1 MAAMR
6 TRPEHLTDEAIA
18 AVVMAHW
25 SIAAE
30 TLEYAPIGFGS
41 HHWVLTECTGRR
53 WFVTGDAVADS
64 SQRLSGLTAALKTTH
79 ALRHKCGLKFVI
91 APQTGVDGTL
101 LSISGR
107 YAIALYPFL
116 DRVTDA
122 TADPQ
127 QLISMIIALHAAGPD
142 IADLTPIDD
151 LRIRDRPTLEAV
163 LADAGTRGDGP
174 YAAAFADLVRKH
186 RTQICEAFTF
196 YDAMAASLGEEQQT
210 WVITHGE
217 PKANN
222 TLITASGPV
231 LVDWDTVQL
240 APPARD
246 VWMTGSVDHYTAVTG
261 RQVPAEQLEFYRL
274 RWELDDL
281 CSFGSWF
288 AGSHRKT
295 ADTELGWRGVVEICQ
310 RLARSYRA

>member
-6 TRPEHLTDEAIA
+6 TRPEDLTDEAIA
-18 AVVMAHW
+18 AVVTAHW

-41 HHWVLTECTGRR
+41 HHWVLTERTGRR

-64 SQRLSGLTAALKTTH
+64 SQRLSGLTAALNTTF

-91 APQTGVDGTL
+91 APQAGIDGTL
-101 LSISGR
+101 LSITGR
-107 YAIALYPFL
+107 YAIALYPYL

-127 QLISMIIALHAAGPD
+127 QIISMIIALHATTPD
-142 IADLTPIDD
+142 IGDLTPIDD

-163 LADAGTRGDGP
+163 LADPGSRGDGP
-174 YAAAFADLVRKH
+174 YAAAFADLVQQH
-186 RTQICEAFTF
+186 RTQICESFAS
-196 YDAMAASLGEEQQT
+196 YDAVAVSLGEEQRT
-210 WVITHGE
+210 WVTTHGE

-246 VWMTGSVDHYTAVTG
+246 IWMAESVDNYTAVTG

-274 RWELDDL
+274 RWDLDDL

-288 AGSHRKT
+288 AGPHRRT
-295 ADTELGWRGVVEICQ
+295 ADTELGWRGPVEICR
-310 RLARSYRA
+310 RLAPMTR

>member
-6 TRPEHLTDEAIA
+6 TRPEDLTDEAIA
-18 AVVMAHW
+18 AVVTAHW

-41 HHWVLTECTGRR
+41 HHWVLTERTGRR

-64 SQRLSGLTAALKTTH
+64 SQRLSGLTAALNTTF

-91 APQTGVDGTL
+91 APQAGIDGTL
-101 LSISGR
+101 LSITGR
-107 YAIALYPFL
+107 YAIALYPYL

-127 QLISMIIALHAAGPD
+127 QIISMIIALHATTPD
-142 IADLTPIDD
+142 IGDLTPIDD

-163 LADAGTRGDGP
+163 LADPGSRGDGP
-174 YAAAFADLVRKH
+174 YAAAFADLVQQH
-186 RTQICEAFTF
+186 RTQICESFAS
-196 YDAMAASLGEEQQT
+196 YDAVAVSLGEEQRT
-210 WVITHGE
+210 WVTTHGE

-246 VWMTGSVDHYTAVTG
+246 IWMTESVDNYTAVTG

-274 RWELDDL
+274 RWDLDDL

-288 AGSHRKT
+288 AGAHRRT
-295 ADTELGWRGVVEICQ
+295 ADTELAWRGSVEICR
-310 RLARSYRA
+310 RLAPMTR